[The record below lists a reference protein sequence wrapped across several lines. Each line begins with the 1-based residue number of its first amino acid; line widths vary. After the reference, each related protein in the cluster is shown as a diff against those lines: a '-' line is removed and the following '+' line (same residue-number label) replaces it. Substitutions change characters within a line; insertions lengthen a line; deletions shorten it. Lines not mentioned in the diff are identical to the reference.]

1 MLAKS
6 IKQEVFLDD
15 LNRDDFPSPIFIIRE
30 KAGFLDQH
38 SHPYAVRALVTEGQ
52 IDITIGGIKGT
63 YLAGDRFE
71 LLAGQLHSEN
81 YGGKGVKYL
90 VSRKGVVMQ
99 EELGLDAV
107 EDVES
112 SAT

>member
-1 MLAKS
+1 LWVS
-6 IKQEVFLDD
+6 
-15 LNRDDFPSPIFIIRE
+15 S
-30 KAGFLDQH
+30 
-38 SHPYAVRALVTEGQ
+38 
-52 IDITIGGIKGT
+52 
-63 YLAGDRFE
+63 LAGDRFE